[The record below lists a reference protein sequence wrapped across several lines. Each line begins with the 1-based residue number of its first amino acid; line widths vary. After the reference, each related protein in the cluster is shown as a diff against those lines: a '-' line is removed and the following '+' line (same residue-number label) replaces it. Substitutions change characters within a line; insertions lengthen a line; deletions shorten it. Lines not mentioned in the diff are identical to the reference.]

1 MSIFSFIFEDNGVLY
16 NSLNDIERI
25 DGANVLIHPVWFTGY
40 EDTTFS
46 EELIY
51 SEEQDLWLGSDP
63 EHSWASVLTDDSIEI
78 HVHDLEKIVFWNDMF
93 FHCEGDLIDYWA
105 QEKGEFS
112 SLSVH
117 LTAED
122 VNNDHN
128 DDDHNDNNIIV
139 E

>member
-46 EELIY
+46 EELTY

-63 EHSWASVLTDDSIEI
+63 EHSCCLLYTSPSPRDRS
-78 HVHDLEKIVFWNDMF
+78 
-93 FHCEGDLIDYWA
+93 
-105 QEKGEFS
+105 
-112 SLSVH
+112 
-117 LTAED
+117 
-122 VNNDHN
+122 
-128 DDDHNDNNIIV
+128 
-139 E
+139 